1 MLITAE
7 ALLIVLV
14 CCPTFGIVPTNLEPF
29 LYAVLLYKI
38 SAGVAFASLV
48 LASNVQAPDTR
59 APSAPC
65 AVQPLNKCAESTVSL
80 VKSIKVVLGALTN
93 AIVEVKGGTIV
104 DYVTEDENSKSNKEN
119 KTEKIDKTNKT
130 INMVLKLIILAII
143 SVIIAVL
150 FEIYV
155 YEDVVKK
162 LKIEDLQGRRI
173 GDLSGGQKQ
182 RVLIA
187 RALVR
192 KPRLLILD
200 EPATGL
206 DYNITKELYKILA
219 SENKENKMT
228 IIMATHDLDE
238 LEEIKP
244 RIITLAKTV
253 KYDGPFEGW
262 GGF

>member
-1 MLITAE
+1 MSGTQKHHKL
-7 ALLIVLV
+7 
-14 CCPTFGIVPTNLEPF
+14 PF
-29 LYAVLLYKI
+29 YTKEDKKI
-38 SAGVAFASLV
+38 
-48 LASNVQAPDTR
+48 
-59 APSAPC
+59 
-65 AVQPLNKCAESTVSL
+65 
-80 VKSIKVVLGALTN
+80 
-93 AIVEVKGGTIV
+93 
-104 DYVTEDENSKSNKEN
+104 
-119 KTEKIDKTNKT
+119 
-130 INMVLKLIILAII
+130 
-143 SVIIAVL
+143 
-150 FEIYV
+150 
-155 YEDVVKK
+155 YEDVIKK

-219 SENKENKMT
+219 NENKENKMT

-253 KYDGPFEGW
+253 KYDGAFEGW